1 MLLSL
6 RRKAGSF
13 LCLIIFSKTFSVNRL
28 KVLVLVLV
36 LVLLYRLRQKL
47 IVKNR

>member
-28 KVLVLVLV
+28 KVLVLVL
-36 LVLLYRLRQKL
+36 LYRLRQKL
-47 IVKNR
+47 IVKNGATR

>member
-28 KVLVLVLV
+28 KVLVL
-36 LVLLYRLRQKL
+36 LYRLRQKL